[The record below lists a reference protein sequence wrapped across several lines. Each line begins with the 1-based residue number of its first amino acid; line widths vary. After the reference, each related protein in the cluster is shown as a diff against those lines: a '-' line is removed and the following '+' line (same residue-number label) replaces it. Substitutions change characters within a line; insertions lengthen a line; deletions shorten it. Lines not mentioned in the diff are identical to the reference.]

1 MAEEENK
8 NKLIAGVLGGM
19 GPLAT
24 VDFMSMVTEFCPI
37 EKEEDHVRLV
47 VDQNPHIPSRQI
59 MTPEI
64 STKIASTLSKSAV
77 NLENIGANFLVMP
90 CNTAHKFYDLIS
102 DALEIRSYTL
112 CSVLHGITYKFAPIF
127 SRLTALSDILD
138 AIFVD
143 ISGVMLCRLGI
154 FGFCSTKRRT

>member
-1 MAEEENK
+1 MTEEENK

-37 EKEEDHVRLV
+37 EKEEDHVRLL

-64 STKIASTLSKSAV
+64 STKIASTLSESAV

-102 DALEIRSYTL
+102 DALEIPFTRKIS
-112 CSVLHGITYKFAPIF
+112 I
-127 SRLTALSDILD
+127 ALSMSPPDSFIARLQSLNPAPVASLNFLTFSISLIL
-138 AIFVD
+138 I
-143 ISGVMLCRLGI
+143 
-154 FGFCSTKRRT
+154 